1 MTKNE
6 KKYEN
11 KIIGKL
17 KIGGSAYVKLPNDN
31 AVIRISSHFP
41 TPIKLMLEP
50 PTMYY
55 DNVFW
60 IVVRDFINYQHGV
73 LDKRLLEAVNLIDLG
88 DTENGNAIIKE
99 RIDFIAE
106 DSGKNIAYSITGA
119 KDGEITAEIKSVSKT
134 IMAFGFP
141 QEY

>member
-6 KKYEN
+6 KKNEHQ
-11 KIIGKL
+11 IIGKL
-17 KIGGSAYVKLPNDN
+17 KIGVSVYIQLPYANT
-31 AVIRISSHFP
+31 VIRVSSHFP
-41 TPIKLMLEP
+41 DSDRLNIEY
-50 PTMYY
+50 PTKDC

-60 IVVRDFINYQHGV
+60 ILVKDFINTEYSE

-119 KDGEITAEIKSVSKT
+119 NDGEITAEIKSVSKT
-134 IMAFGFP
+134 ILTLGFP

>member
-17 KIGGSAYVKLPNDN
+17 KLGGSVYLEFPYDN
-31 AVIRISSHFP
+31 IVIRISSHFP
-41 TPIKLMLEP
+41 ASSRLALRP
-50 PTMYY
+50 PTKDY

-60 IVVRDFINYQHGV
+60 ILVRDFINCKRSG
-73 LDKRLLEAVNLIDLG
+73 LDKRLFEAVNLIDLG

-119 KDGEITAEIKSVSKT
+119 NDGEITAEIKSVSKNILT
-134 IMAFGFP
+134 FGFP

>member
-11 KIIGKL
+11 QIIGKL
-17 KIGGSAYVKLPNDN
+17 KIGGSAYVKLPDN
-31 AVIRISSHFP
+31 NTVIRISSHFP
-41 TPIKLMLEP
+41 DSDRLNIES
-50 PTMYY
+50 PTKDY

-60 IVVRDFINYQHGV
+60 ILVRDFINTEYSE

-99 RIDFIAE
+99 RIEFIEE
-106 DSGKNIAYSITGA
+106 DSGKNIAYLITGA
-119 KDGEITAEIKSVSKT
+119 KDGEITAEIKSVSET
-134 IMAFGFP
+134 ILTLGFP
-141 QEY
+141 QKY

>member
-17 KIGGSAYVKLPNDN
+17 KIGDSAYVKLPDN
-31 AVIRISSHFP
+31 NVVIRISSHFP
-41 TPIKLMLEP
+41 ASDRLMLQP

-60 IVVRDFINYQHGV
+60 IVVRDFINY
-73 LDKRLLEAVNLIDLG
+73 KRSGSDRILLEAVNLIDSG
-88 DTENGNAIIKE
+88 DAENGNAMIKE
-99 RIDFIAE
+99 RIGFIEE

-119 KDGEITAEIKSVSKT
+119 AEGEITAEIKSVSKT
-134 IMAFGFP
+134 ILTFGFP
-141 QEY
+141 YEY

>member
-11 KIIGKL
+11 QIIGKL
-17 KIGGSAYVKLPNDN
+17 KIGNSVYLELDYANT
-31 AVIRISSHFP
+31 VIRISSHFP
-41 TPIKLMLEP
+41 TSGRLMLHP

-60 IVVRDFINYQHGV
+60 IVVRDFINCKHSG
-73 LDKRLLEAVNLIDLG
+73 LDKILLEAVKLIDLG
-88 DTENGNAIIKE
+88 DAENGNAIIKE
-99 RIDFIAE
+99 RIEFIAE

-119 KDGEITAEIKSVSKT
+119 KDGEITAEIESVSKT
-134 IMAFGFP
+134 ILTFGFP
-141 QEY
+141 YEY

>member
-11 KIIGKL
+11 QIIGKL
-17 KIGGSAYVKLPNDN
+17 KIGGSVYLEFPYKNI
-31 AVIRISSHFP
+31 VIRISSHFP
-41 TPIKLMLEP
+41 TPSRLAQRP
-50 PTMYY
+50 PTKDY

-60 IVVRDFINYQHGV
+60 ILVRDFINTEYSE

-99 RIDFIAE
+99 RIEFIEE

-119 KDGEITAEIKSVSKT
+119 KDGEITAEIKSVSET
-134 IMAFGFP
+134 ILTSGFP
-141 QEY
+141 QKY